1 MNGHSLIAKWA
12 TIYYYSV
19 RYCSPGI
26 APVAGAT
33 RTPLLLLRESPCY
46 GHGQRVLGRVRQTP
60 LVLPT
65 V

>member
-1 MNGHSLIAKWA
+1 MLCCPDHLRSLMFAS
-12 TIYYYSV
+12 Y
-19 RYCSPGI
+19 RPL
-26 APVAGAT
+26 AGAT

-46 GHGQRVLGRVRQTP
+46 GHGQRVLGWVRQTP